1 MNRPPDDE
9 FERACQR
16 GRPNAPRP
24 GAPIPPP
31 RSAAPRSAQ
40 PRTTQ
45 PRTTQPRTTQPRTT
59 QPRTT
64 QPRTTQPRTTQPR
77 TTHTGRSERLRD
89 RPTRPGPRRT
99 ARAPRRPIKLGQSK
113 SRLTVGLGVVCVLL
127 AVVTVQLVRL
137 QGFGFGHYAAAAAEE
152 RTTTVELNAAR
163 GSIVDRNGVV
173 LAYTADAKDI
183 VADPSAIKQTDRL
196 AYAIKLSPL
205 SGVPVVT
212 LLSLLAKPGEYALL
226 AQAIQPGPAS
236 QIDDLNLAG
245 IYVEPTTQRLYPGG
259 TTAANVVGLVHSDGT
274 GAAGIEQQF
283 NSLLRGKNGT
293 ESYQR
298 TADGSVNPAG
308 VTKTIPAVN
317 GGTVKLTISQDLQY
331 YVQQQLDTAVAET
344 KARGGEVEIQDVKT
358 GQVLALA
365 SANTFNASDPST
377 INADTVLDAPV
388 QSVYEPGSVNKVV
401 TFSAALA
408 KSLINPTSIFSV
420 PTDISMGGVVVHDD
434 WWHKTQRFTSTG
446 ILAESSN
453 VGTLEI
459 AQKVGPDDVD
469 KYLKAYGLGVKT
481 GIELPGESAG
491 ILPPMSDWS
500 QSTFANLP
508 IGQGVAMTILQMTSM
523 YQTIANNGLRIEP
536 RIVSSVTNADGSVT
550 QTKQPA
556 GVQVTTVKTAATLRT
571 MLEQVMM
578 PGGTG
583 TKAAIPG
590 YRIAGKTGTAQ
601 QPDPKTGKYSD
612 TIQWDTFAGIAPAD
626 KPAFVIG
633 IMIDNPAKS
642 VNGGDIAAPLYKQI
656 ASYVLQHDN
665 IPPTGSLTK
674 PVTLTL
680 DRSW

>member
-1 MNRPPDDE
+1 VTTRPQPSHA
-9 FERACQR
+9 RLAR
-16 GRPNAPRP
+16 
-24 GAPIPPP
+24 
-31 RSAAPRSAQ
+31 
-40 PRTTQ
+40 PRTA
-45 PRTTQPRTTQPRTT
+45 PPGY
-59 QPRTT
+59 
-64 QPRTTQPRTTQPR
+64 
-77 TTHTGRSERLRD
+77 GR
-89 RPTRPGPRRT
+89 GPRH
-99 ARAPRRPIKLGQSK
+99 PIKLGQST
-113 SRLTVGLGVVCVLL
+113 SRLTIGFGLVCLLL

-137 QGFGFGHYAAAAAEE
+137 QGFGIGHYAAAAAAE
-152 RTTTVELNAAR
+152 RTSTVELNAAR

-173 LAYTADAKDI
+173 LAYTTDAKDI
-183 VADPSAIKQTDRL
+183 VADPSVIQQADRL
-196 AYAIKLSPL
+196 AYAVKLSPL

-212 LLSLLAKPGEYALL
+212 LIGLLAKPGKYALL

-283 NSLLRGKNGT
+283 NSLLSGKNGS
-293 ESYQR
+293 ESYQL

-308 VTKTIPAVN
+308 GTKTTPAIN

-358 GQVLALA
+358 GQVMALA

-377 INADTVLDAPV
+377 INANTVLDAPA
-388 QSVYEPGSVNKVV
+388 QSVYEPGSVNKAV
-401 TFSAALA
+401 TFSAALQ
-408 KSLINPTSIFSV
+408 KNLINPTSIFSV
-420 PTDISMGGVVVHDD
+420 PSRIAMGGVEVNDD
-434 WWHKTQRFTSTG
+434 EWHKTQRFTATG

-459 AQKVGPDDVD
+459 AQKVGEDGLD

-523 YQTIANNGLRIEP
+523 YQTIANNGVRIEP

-550 QTKQPA
+550 TTKQPA
-556 GVQVTTVKTAATLRT
+556 GVQVTSAQTAATLRT
-571 MLEQVMM
+571 MLESVIT
-578 PGGTG
+578 PDGTG
-583 TKAAIPG
+583 RKAAIPG

-601 QPDPKTGKYSD
+601 QPDPKTGVYSN
-612 TIQWDTFAGIAPAD
+612 TINWDTFAGIAPAD
-626 KPAFVIG
+626 KPSFVIG

-642 VNGGDIAAPLYKQI
+642 VNGGDIAAPLYKQL

>member
-1 MNRPPDDE
+1 
-9 FERACQR
+9 
-16 GRPNAPRP
+16 
-24 GAPIPPP
+24 
-31 RSAAPRSAQ
+31 
-40 PRTTQ
+40 
-45 PRTTQPRTTQPRTT
+45 
-59 QPRTT
+59 
-64 QPRTTQPRTTQPR
+64 
-77 TTHTGRSERLRD
+77 
-89 RPTRPGPRRT
+89 
-99 ARAPRRPIKLGQSK
+99 
-113 SRLTVGLGVVCVLL
+113 VCLLL

-137 QGFGFGHYAAAAAEE
+137 QGFGIGHYAAAAAAE
-152 RTTTVELNAAR
+152 RTSTVELNAAR

-173 LAYTADAKDI
+173 LAYTTDAKDI
-183 VADPSAIKQTDRL
+183 VADPSVIQQADRL
-196 AYAIKLSPL
+196 AYAVKLSPL

-212 LLSLLAKPGEYALL
+212 LIGLLAKPGKYALL

-283 NSLLRGKNGT
+283 NSLLSGKNGS
-293 ESYQR
+293 ESYQL

-308 VTKTIPAVN
+308 GTKTTPAIN

-358 GQVLALA
+358 GQVMALA

-377 INADTVLDAPV
+377 NTVLDAPA
-388 QSVYEPGSVNKVV
+388 QSVYEPGSVNKAV
-401 TFSAALA
+401 TFSAALQ
-408 KSLINPTSIFSV
+408 KNLINPTSIFSV
-420 PTDISMGGVVVHDD
+420 PSRIAMGGVEVNDD
-434 WWHKTQRFTSTG
+434 EWHKTQRFTATG

-459 AQKVGPDDVD
+459 AQKVGEDGLD

-523 YQTIANNGLRIEP
+523 YQTIANNGVRIEP

-550 QTKQPA
+550 TTKQPA
-556 GVQVTTVKTAATLRT
+556 GVQVTSAQTAATLRT
-571 MLEQVMM
+571 MLESVIT
-578 PGGTG
+578 PDGTG
-583 TKAAIPG
+583 RKAAIPG

-601 QPDPKTGKYSD
+601 QPDPKTGVYSN
-612 TIQWDTFAGIAPAD
+612 TINWDTFAGIAPAD
-626 KPAFVIG
+626 KPSFVIG

-642 VNGGDIAAPLYKQI
+642 VNGGDIAAPLYKQL